1 MSKRFDSMFTSAVIN
16 DHFIWKKNKS
26 KNLIANYNYKN
37 RKPRQLIEEKFL
49 ENGSFYIFKTE
60 KFLKFKCRLFG
71 KIGTYEMS
79 KIKSFQIDDMQDLN
93 IMKALAIKY
102 L

>member
-1 MSKRFDSMFTSAVIN
+1 MSKKRVTGIGGIF
-16 DHFIWKKNKS
+16 
-26 KNLIANYNYKN
+26 
-37 RKPRQLIEEKFL
+37 
-49 ENGSFYIFKTE
+49 FKTE

-71 KIGTYEMS
+71 KIGTYKMP